1 VARLYVL
8 GVTLNIWVLVG
19 ILAAAF
25 AVQFWLG
32 EPPCPLCVT
41 QRIAFMLVG
50 LGLLHTLLRT
60 RTAGLT
66 SRSIA
71 VGQGMAII
79 GALVGALAA
88 SRQILLH
95 ILPDDPGFGSPVF
108 GLHLYTWCFIAFGC
122 QIAASAV
129 FLIASTWLEDSVV
142 CGPMTTIAATAFV
155 FVVVANLVSVIAEA
169 GLNWDLPADPTGYL
183 LFK

>member
-1 VARLYVL
+1 MARLYML
-8 GVTLNIWVLVG
+8 AINLNVWVLVG
-19 ILAAAF
+19 ILTGAF

-32 EPPCPLCVT
+32 EPPCPLCVV

-50 LGLLHTLLRT
+50 LGLLHTLLRA

-71 VGQGMAII
+71 VGQGMTIT
-79 GALVGALAA
+79 GALLGALAA

-95 ILPDDPGFGSPVF
+95 ILPGDAGFGSPAF
-108 GLHLYTWCFIAFGC
+108 GLHLYTWSFIAFSC
-122 QIAASAV
+122 QIATSAV
-129 FLIASTWLEDSVV
+129 FLITSTWLEDSKV
-142 CGPMTTIAATAFV
+142 GGRMTTTAAAAFML
-155 FVVVANLVSVIAEA
+155 VVVANLVSVIAEA
-169 GLNWDLPADPTGYL
+169 GLSWELPADPTGYL

>member
-1 VARLYVL
+1 MAQLYL
-8 GVTLNIWVLVG
+8 IAVTLNVWVLIG

-32 EPPCPLCVT
+32 EPPCPLCVM
-41 QRIAFMLVG
+41 QRIALMLVG
-50 LGLLHTLLRT
+50 LGPLHTLLRAY
-60 RTAGLT
+60 TASLT

-79 GALVGALAA
+79 AALLGAVAA
-88 SRQILLH
+88 SRQVLLH
-95 ILPDDPGFGSPVF
+95 ILPGDPGFGSAVF
-108 GLHLYTWCFIAFGC
+108 GLHLYTWCFIAFSC
-122 QIAASAV
+122 QIAASAI
-129 FLIASTWLEDSVV
+129 LLLTTTWLEESKIH
-142 CGPMTTIAATAFV
+142 GQMGTITAAAFAFV
-155 FVVVANLVSVIAEA
+155 VIANLVSAIAEA

>member
-1 VARLYVL
+1 MARVYVL
-8 GVTLNIWVLVG
+8 AVTLNVWVLVG
-19 ILAAAF
+19 ILTGAF

-32 EPPCPLCVT
+32 EPPCPLCAV

-50 LGLLHTLLRT
+50 LGLLHTLPRT
-60 RTAGLT
+60 HTAGLT

-71 VGQGMAII
+71 VGEGMAII
-79 GALVGALAA
+79 GALLGALAA

-95 ILPDDPGFGSPVF
+95 ILPGDPGFGSPVF
-108 GLHLYTWCFIAFGC
+108 GLHLYTWSFIAFSC
-122 QIAASAV
+122 QIAASAI
-129 FLIASTWLEDSVV
+129 FLIASTWLEDSKVR
-142 CGPMTTIAATAFV
+142 GPMTTIAAAAFV

>member
-8 GVTLNIWVLVG
+8 AVTLNLWVLVG
-19 ILAAAF
+19 ILTGAF

-32 EPPCPLCVT
+32 EPPCPLCVM

-50 LGLLHTLLRT
+50 LGLLHTLLRAH
-60 RTAGLT
+60 TAGLT
-66 SRSIA
+66 SCSIA

-95 ILPDDPGFGSPVF
+95 ILPGDPGFGSPVF
-108 GLHLYTWCFIAFGC
+108 GLHLYTWCFIAFGA

-129 FLIASTWLEDSVV
+129 FLIASTWLEDSKVR
-142 CGPMTTIAATAFV
+142 GPMTTIAAAAFV
-155 FVVVANLVSVIAEA
+155 FVVVANLVSVIDEA
-169 GLNWDLPADPTGYL
+169 GLNWGLPADPTGYL

>member
-1 VARLYVL
+1 VARVYVL
-8 GVTLNIWVLVG
+8 AVTLNVWVLVG
-19 ILAAAF
+19 ILTGAF

-32 EPPCPLCVT
+32 EPPCPLCVM

-50 LGLLHTLLRT
+50 LGLLHTLLRAHT
-60 RTAGLT
+60 TGLT

-79 GALVGALAA
+79 GASVGALAA
-88 SRQILLH
+88 GRQILLH
-95 ILPDDPGFGSPVF
+95 ILPGDPGFGSPVF

-129 FLIASTWLEDSVV
+129 FLIASTWLEDSKVQ
-142 CGPMTTIAATAFV
+142 GPMTTIAAAAFV
-155 FVVVANLVSVIAEA
+155 FVVVVNLVSVIAEA
-169 GLNWDLPADPTGYL
+169 GFNSDLPADPTGYL

>member
-1 VARLYVL
+1 MARLYVL
-8 GVTLNIWVLVG
+8 AVTLNIWVLVG
-19 ILAAAF
+19 ILAGAF

-32 EPPCPLCVT
+32 EPPCPLCVM

-60 RTAGLT
+60 HTAGLT

-79 GALVGALAA
+79 GALLGALAA

-95 ILPDDPGFGSPVF
+95 ILPGDPGFGSPVF
-108 GLHLYTWCFIAFGC
+108 GLHLYTWCFIAFSC
-122 QIAASAV
+122 QIAASTV
-129 FLIASTWLEDSVV
+129 FLIATAWL
-142 CGPMTTIAATAFV
+142 
-155 FVVVANLVSVIAEA
+155 
-169 GLNWDLPADPTGYL
+169 
-183 LFK
+183 